1 MEWGR
6 ASIGREDDV
15 HAVGVIGAG
24 RIGRIHAANI
34 AGHPRL
40 RLAAV
45 ADPDADAAHALA
57 DRFGARATDVD
68 TALADP
74 AVGAVVIASPT
85 ALHCDHM
92 LAVAEARPGKAI
104 FCEKPIDLDL
114 DRARAVRDRLDTL
127 GARVLIGF
135 NRRFDPHF
143 AALQSRLAAGAIGA
157 VEAIHIVS
165 HDPAPPPADYLA
177 GSGGLFRDMVIH
189 DFDMARWLLGAEP
202 VGVFASAACLIDPA
216 IAAVG
221 DVDTARTILRT
232 ADGRLCTI
240 SSSRRSGY
248 GYDQRIEVYGARGMI
263 RAGNVT
269 ETVLETWG
277 PQGGSTDPLQNFFLD
292 RYAQAYANEIA
303 HFADVID
310 GAAPQVTLHDGI
322 AALALAEAAAR
333 SARSGRM
340 ETP

>member
-1 MEWGR
+1 M
-6 ASIGREDDV
+6 
-15 HAVGVIGAG
+15 HAIALIGAG
-24 RIGRIHAANI
+24 RIGQIHAATI

-40 RLAAV
+40 HLASV
-45 ADPDADAAHALA
+45 ADPAPAAANALCA
-57 DRFGARATDVD
+57 RYGARATDIA

-74 AVGAVVIASPT
+74 GVAAVVIASPT
-85 ALHCDHM
+85 ATHLDYT
-92 LAVAEARPGKAI
+92 LAAAAAGRPV
-104 FCEKPIDLDL
+104 FCEKPFDLDL
-114 DRARAVRDRLDTL
+114 DRARGAAETLDRI

-143 AALQSRLAAGAIGA
+143 AALQSRLAAGAVGA
-157 VEAIHIVS
+157 VETIHIVS

-177 GSGGLFRDMVIH
+177 GSGGLFGDMVIH

-202 VGVFASAACLIDPA
+202 VGVFASAACLVDPA

-221 DVDTARTILRT
+221 DSDTARTILRT
-232 ADGRLCTI
+232 ADGRLCSI

-269 ETVLETWG
+269 ETTLETWG
-277 PQGGSTDPLQNFFLD
+277 PDGGSSDRLQHFFLD
-292 RYAQAYANEIA
+292 RYAQAYAREFD
-303 HFADVID
+303 HFADVIE
-310 GAAPQVTLHDGI
+310 GAAPLVTPRDGV
-322 AALALAEAAAR
+322 AALALADTAAR
-333 SARSGRM
+333 SVRSGRM

>member
-1 MEWGR
+1 M
-6 ASIGREDDV
+6 
-15 HAVGVIGAG
+15 HAVALIGAG
-24 RIGRIHAANI
+24 RIGRIHAAAI
-34 AGHPRL
+34 AAHPRL
-40 RLAAV
+40 RLACV
-45 ADPDADAAHALA
+45 ADIAVNAAKALA
-57 DRFGARATDVD
+57 ARYGAVATDVD
-68 TALADP
+68 TALTDSAID
-74 AVGAVVIASPT
+74 AVLIASPT
-85 ALHCDHM
+85 GLHCDHM
-92 LAVAEARPGKAI
+92 LAAAKAIPARAI

-114 DRARAVRDRLDTL
+114 NRARAVSEELDQL

-143 AALQSRLAAGAIGA
+143 AALRLRLSAGAIGT

-232 ADGRLCTI
+232 ADGQLCTI

-248 GYDQRIEVYGARGMI
+248 GYDQRIEAYGAGGMI
-263 RAGNVT
+263 RVGNVA
-269 ETVLETWG
+269 ETTLETWG
-277 PQGGSTDPLQNFFLD
+277 PTGGSTDPLQNFFLD
-292 RYAQAYANEIA
+292 RYAQAYAQEIA

-322 AALALAEAAAR
+322 AALMLADAAAR

>member
-1 MEWGR
+1 M
-6 ASIGREDDV
+6 
-15 HAVGVIGAG
+15 HAVALIGAG
-24 RIGRIHAANI
+24 RIGRIHAAAI
-34 AGHPRL
+34 AAHPRL
-40 RLAAV
+40 RLACV
-45 ADPDADAAHALA
+45 ADAASDAAHALA
-57 DRFGARATDVD
+57 TQYGAVATDAA

-74 AVGAVVIASPT
+74 AIDAVVIASPT

-92 LAVAEARPGKAI
+92 LAAADANPARAI

-114 DRARAVRDRLDTL
+114 DRARRVSEELDQL
-127 GARVLIGF
+127 SARVLIGF

-143 AALQSRLAAGAIGA
+143 AALRSRLAAGAIGT

-165 HDPAPPPADYLA
+165 HDPAPPPPAYLA
-177 GSGGLFRDMVIH
+177 SSGGLFRDMVIH

-232 ADGRLCTI
+232 ADGRLCMI

-248 GYDQRIEVYGARGMI
+248 GYDQRIEAYGAGGMI
-263 RAGNVT
+263 RVGNVI
-269 ETVLETWG
+269 ETNLETWG
-277 PQGGSTDPLQNFFLD
+277 PTGGSTDPLQNFFLD
-292 RYAQAYANEIA
+292 RYAQAYAQEIA

-340 ETP
+340 EKP

>member
-1 MEWGR
+1 M
-6 ASIGREDDV
+6 
-15 HAVGVIGAG
+15 HAVAVIGAG

-34 AGHPRL
+34 AAHPRL
-40 RLAAV
+40 RLACV
-45 ADPDADAAHALA
+45 ADIAPDVAHALA
-57 DRFGARATDVD
+57 TRHGAYATDVD

-74 AVGAVVIASPT
+74 TIDAVVIASPT

-92 LAVAEARPGKAI
+92 LAAASANPGRAI
-104 FCEKPIDLDL
+104 FCEKPVDLDL
-114 DRARAVRDRLDTL
+114 DRARAVVERLDRI

-143 AALQSRLAAGAIGA
+143 AALRLRLATGTIGP

-165 HDPAPPPADYLA
+165 HDPAPPPAEYLA

-202 VGVFASAACLIDPA
+202 IGVFASAACLIDPA

-248 GYDQRIEVYGARGMI
+248 GYDQRIEAYGTRGMI

-269 ETVLETWG
+269 ETTLETWG
-277 PQGGSTDPLQNFFLD
+277 PNGGSTDPLQNFFLD
-292 RYAQAYANEIA
+292 RYAQAYAQEIA
-303 HFADVID
+303 HFADMID
-310 GAAPQVTLHDGI
+310 GAAPQVTLHDGV

-333 SARSGRM
+333 SVRSGRM

>member
-1 MEWGR
+1 MY
-6 ASIGREDDV
+6 
-15 HAVGVIGAG
+15 AVALIGAG
-24 RIGRIHAANI
+24 RIGRIHAAAI
-34 AGHPRL
+34 AADPRL
-40 RLAAV
+40 RLACV
-45 ADPDADAAHALA
+45 ADVAVDAAQALA
-57 DRFGARATDVD
+57 ARYGAVATDVD
-68 TALADP
+68 TALADSAID
-74 AVGAVVIASPT
+74 AVLIASPT
-85 ALHCDHM
+85 GLHCDHM
-92 LAVAEARPGKAI
+92 LLAAKANPARAI

-114 DRARAVRDRLDTL
+114 DRAHRVSEELDQL
-127 GARVLIGF
+127 GPRVLIGF

-143 AALQSRLAAGAIGA
+143 AALRSRLAAGAIGT

-165 HDPAPPPADYLA
+165 HDPAPPPPAYLA
-177 GSGGLFRDMVIH
+177 SSGGLFRDMVIH

-248 GYDQRIEVYGARGMI
+248 GYDQRIEAYGAGGMI
-263 RAGNVT
+263 RVGNVI
-269 ETVLETWG
+269 ETNLETWG
-277 PQGGSTDPLQNFFLD
+277 PTGGSTDPLQNFFLD
-292 RYAQAYANEIA
+292 RYAQAYAQEIA

-322 AALALAEAAAR
+322 AALMLADAAAR

>member
-1 MEWGR
+1 M
-6 ASIGREDDV
+6 
-15 HAVGVIGAG
+15 HAVAMIGAG

-34 AGHPRL
+34 AAHPRL
-40 RLAAV
+40 RLACV
-45 ADPDADAAHALA
+45 ADVATDAADALA
-57 DRFGARATDVD
+57 ARHGTRATDVV
-68 TALADP
+68 TALTDP
-74 AVGAVVIASPT
+74 AIDAVVIASPT

-92 LAVAEARPGKAI
+92 LATAEANPGRAI

-114 DRARAVRDRLDTL
+114 GRASAVVERLDRI

-143 AALQSRLAAGAIGA
+143 AALGARLTVGAIGP

-165 HDPAPPPADYLA
+165 HDPAPPPVDYLA
-177 GSGGLFRDMVIH
+177 SSGGLFRDMVIH

-248 GYDQRIEVYGARGMI
+248 GYDQRIEAYGAGGMI
-263 RAGNVT
+263 RVGNVT
-269 ETVLETWG
+269 ETTLETWG
-277 PQGGSTDPLQNFFLD
+277 PRGGSTDPLQNFFLD
-292 RYAQAYANEIA
+292 RYAQAYVNEIA

-333 SARSGRM
+333 SALSGRM